1 MKLEEVKAL
10 LEKWQKILRIQDW
23 DIEVQLV
30 SPNKLTTGEQGEIL
44 IHRKYKRAL
53 IKLVDVK
60 FDWPRD
66 DFDLH
71 YNNPNN
77 PDYLEH
83 SLVHELVH
91 IVVYKFETE
100 FEEEQIVEQITKA
113 LMFLGAERHD

>member
-1 MKLEEVKAL
+1 MKLEEVKIL
-10 LEKWQKILRIQDW
+10 LDKWKKILRIQDW

-30 SPNKLTTGEQGEIL
+30 SPNKLTTGEQGEVA

-53 IKLVDVK
+53 IKLTDVK

-66 DFDLH
+66 DFDLI
-71 YNNPNN
+71 YNNPNDSN
-77 PDYLEH
+77 YIEH
-83 SLVHELVH
+83 NLVHELIH

-113 LMFLGAERHD
+113 LMHLGAERYD